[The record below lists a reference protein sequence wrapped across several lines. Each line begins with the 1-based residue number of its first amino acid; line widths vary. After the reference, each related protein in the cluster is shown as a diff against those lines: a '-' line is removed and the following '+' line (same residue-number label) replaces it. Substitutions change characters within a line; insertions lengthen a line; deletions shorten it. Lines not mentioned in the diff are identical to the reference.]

1 MIWAINRST
10 NNQIELMIP
19 TTLLFSTIAFGG
31 FNPLAAIVGALI
43 LFQISQIFFYGLP
56 QNEPQTGWG
65 LDTDSSA
72 FSYRWKQYFG
82 VQVIA
87 IIVGCSVILAG
98 PEIIFFPFKFV

>member
-1 MIWAINRST
+1 MIQA
-10 NNQIELMIP
+10 P
-19 TTLLFSTIAFGG
+19 LLFSTIAIGG
-31 FNPLAAIVGALI
+31 FNPLAAVVGVLI

-56 QNEPQTGWG
+56 QNEPSTGWG
-65 LDTDSSA
+65 LDTDSEA
-72 FSYRWKQYFG
+72 FRYRWKQFFG